1 MRTPDKIELTNVGP
15 VEAVSIPLPKEGGI
29 TVLRGR
35 NDCGK
40 TYSLDAVGKLL
51 GGEQKLTARD
61 GQPGR
66 GEVSMGDVTLRIGAS
81 TRLIGEATVLS
92 IEGRLA
98 IGELVEPRLKDPV
111 AADKSRTKALCRLT
125 GAEADPTVFFD
136 AVGGRAR
143 FASVVSTQAASEQ
156 DLVEMQRMVKRDF
169 DTAARKAEDD
179 ASKAEGEAQAAAA
192 AIEGLDLEAEC
203 DSVALQQALET
214 AITGAQDLRTRASE
228 AEETSKRVV
237 AATMAAHRALK
248 EYKGS
253 PVDEAT
259 KLLEDTRQIVMK
271 ADSDVA
277 NANAILIAADKKA
290 AHAIADRN
298 AASVQLNAAEV
309 HAETIAKWQATIDA
323 GKVSSPTSIEIEGA
337 EKAVQ
342 ETRQAVEQGA
352 RVRDGHI
359 HAKRRDE
366 ARQAATAAGKEADTL
381 KATPQLVASTAEP
394 AVPAHMQNA
403 MAASALFRQ
412 GAALEAAK
420 DSGSAALYAQ
430 IQRQAVENR
439 QRVTDQYRYLQS
451 SSSGT
456 VNFKDIWASFVH
468 NTPSVITLNDKQT
481 ITPAPPSSEP
491 EHYVETQQT
500 LRQAMAAAMQVPYAI
515 LMGDTTSRTAATATD
530 LTLPTFT
537 RNIVALKQKMGEVM
551 TQLFREMMLRT
562 QAELLRRHRRKNKN
576 KQKPARDVL
585 EKKFTKETWGDL
597 NPDAFKMSLIHND
610 IQDPAALA
618 FLYVARALDYPSY
631 IHERLSSIPFN
642 QTQRDI
648 IEVTVKAL
656 PDPLTDAEKLELVK
670 AAFAQI
676 LGVASP
682 IDARQADMETRDG
695 MTTLSLGTRAKR
707 KRSEQSSSRSGE
719 VTEPTAANVR
729 S

>member
-1 MRTPDKIELTNVGP
+1 MNIFSNDDEEKEAVVHEMDYHITREIWLDYEFGATIRGVLLHKIFGAGLHLYSNESVIELNERERTDFLDQWITLGRKIFDEWYMLGVVPYRWQWHKERNVMQPVILTETLGWTYRLKVYTTDQGKRYEYYAKYATEPDKDVFF
-15 VEAVSIPLPKEGGI
+15 
-29 TVLRGR
+29 
-35 NDCGK
+35 
-40 TYSLDAVGKLL
+40 LDLFDAAP
-51 GGEQKLTARD
+51 T
-61 GQPGR
+61 
-66 GEVSMGDVTLRIGAS
+66 MH
-81 TRLIGEATVLS
+81 
-92 IEGRLA
+92 GRLTS
-98 IGELVEPRLKDPV
+98 PV
-111 AADKSRTKALCRLT
+111 SHL
-125 GAEADPTVFFD
+125 
-136 AVGGRAR
+136 
-143 FASVVSTQAASEQ
+143 Q
-156 DLVEMQRMVKRDF
+156 DLYFTLAV
-169 DTAARKAEDD
+169 
-179 ASKAEGEAQAAAA
+179 
-192 AIEGLDLEAEC
+192 LN
-203 DSVALQQALET
+203 
-214 AITGAQDLRTRASE
+214 
-228 AEETSKRVV
+228 
-237 AATMAAHRALK
+237 ALK
-248 EYKGS
+248 
-253 PVDEAT
+253 
-259 KLLEDTRQIVMK
+259 MK
-271 ADSDVA
+271 
-277 NANAILIAADKKA
+277 
-290 AHAIADRN
+290 
-298 AASVQLNAAEV
+298 
-309 HAETIAKWQATIDA
+309 
-323 GKVSSPTSIEIEGA
+323 
-337 EKAVQ
+337 
-342 ETRQAVEQGA
+342 
-352 RVRDGHI
+352 
-359 HAKRRDE
+359 
-366 ARQAATAAGKEADTL
+366 ADTL